1 MAWGPT
7 PSERQ
12 GCNCVVI
19 YASREGV
26 GRRDGVGAMPYRLD
40 AVDAAAR
47 ESRDRGKGSYAVEG
61 EQQLLGDGRR
71 RRLVAPDLDAESIIG
86 LDAVPRRPGRPIN
99 KAHAR
104 LADAVEQHVLAR
116 DARG

>member
-1 MAWGPT
+1 MAWGST

-12 GCNCVVI
+12 VCNCVVI

-47 ESRDRGKGSYAVEG
+47 ESRDRGKGKLLGGG

-71 RRLVAPDLDAESIIG
+71 RRLVAPHVDAESIVG
-86 LDAVPRRPGRPIN
+86 LDAAPRRPGRPIN

-104 LADAVEQHVLAR
+104 LSNTIKQHVLAR